1 MTGLVVMRGSLS
13 GHDACPSGSA
23 LREDRQVGEALVSL
37 LPFVVLIRFWVVLM
51 RWTRGKNPT
60 VEKLEEIRQ
69 ELEDLRREL
78 RDRRSLP

>member
-1 MTGLVVMRGSLS
+1 
-13 GHDACPSGSA
+13 
-23 LREDRQVGEALVSL
+23 VGEALVSL